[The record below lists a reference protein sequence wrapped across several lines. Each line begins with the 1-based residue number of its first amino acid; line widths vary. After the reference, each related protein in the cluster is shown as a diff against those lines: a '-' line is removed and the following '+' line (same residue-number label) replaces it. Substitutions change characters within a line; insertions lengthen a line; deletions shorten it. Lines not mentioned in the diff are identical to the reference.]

1 MPGNVPWQ
9 PVKAASTTTKDNE
22 DFIDPSSAVRPFA
35 FSVRSISQVDAHI
48 EP

>member
-22 DFIDPSSAVRPFA
+22 DFIDPSSAIRPIA
-35 FSVRSISQVDAHI
+35 YSIRSISQFDAYE